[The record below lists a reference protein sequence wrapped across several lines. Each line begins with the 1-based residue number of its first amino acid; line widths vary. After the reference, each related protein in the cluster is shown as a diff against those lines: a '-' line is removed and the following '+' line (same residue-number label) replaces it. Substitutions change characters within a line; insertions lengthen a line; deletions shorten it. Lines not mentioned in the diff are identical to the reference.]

1 MDLRCAAETGMEKKL
16 FYLLV
21 KLDRFL
27 IQESSREFNEN
38 TIAAFKDQGWIVH
51 GPYLSRRQAKDEAY
65 QQERRGRI
73 LD

>member
-21 KLDRFL
+21 KLGRFL
-27 IQESSREFNEN
+27 IQESSGEFNEN
-38 TIAAFKDQGWIVH
+38 TIAALKDQGWTVH

-65 QQERRGRI
+65 QQERRSRI